1 MNVDWYGE
9 FEEIDV
15 FGTGALVSWRPTCS
29 KKWCNDHPLDS
40 AIFLSK
46 VCGRIDLEK
55 DVLEPLLRESRKEA
69 ANTLIV
75 PALDH
80 SCSSLK
86 TADMD
91 LDEGMTK
98 KKAGV
103 RALVFYRRHSDQLD
117 GYMDHCQMELYENV
131 CSYIPDIL
139 RNAGCSVLS
148 E

>member
-1 MNVDWYGE
+1 MNVDWHGE

-15 FGTGALVSWRPTCS
+15 FGTGALISWRPTCS

-46 VCGRIDLEK
+46 VCRRIDLER
-55 DVLEPLLRESRKEA
+55 DVLEPLLRESRKETV
-69 ANTLIV
+69 NTLIV

-91 LDEGMTK
+91 LDEGMSK

-117 GYMDHCQMELYENV
+117 GYMDHRQMELYENV